1 MKYYKIAT
9 ETTIVNIY
17 LVKGEDE
24 DDAIENYDDGILI
37 DSDATYFDIVD
48 IESLSKQ
55 EWDGLLGILKKDKE

>member
-17 LVKGEDE
+17 LVTGEDE

-37 DSDATYFDIVD
+37 DSDAAYFEIVD

-55 EWDGLLGILKKDKE
+55 EWDGLLGSLKKDK